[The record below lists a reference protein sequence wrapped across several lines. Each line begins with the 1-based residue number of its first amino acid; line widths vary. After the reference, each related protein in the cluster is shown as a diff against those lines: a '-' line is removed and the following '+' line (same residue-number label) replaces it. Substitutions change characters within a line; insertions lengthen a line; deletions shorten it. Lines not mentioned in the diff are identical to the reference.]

1 MTNLTPKAEKLARR
15 LRSEYRQIRSW
26 RKLTDLYGNPIIKP
40 RTLHRIATSKKIEGE
55 QWYPRRPDLL
65 LALGLIK
72 PRKPRTVKPLDE
84 RTHEELIDMRHRLVL
99 KLEQVDALLIERRA
113 A

>member
-1 MTNLTPKAEKLARR
+1 MTNLTSKAKKLARR

-26 RKLTDLYGNPIIKP
+26 RKLTDRYNNPIIKP
-40 RTLHRIATSKKIEGE
+40 RTLHRIATSQKIEGE
-55 QWYPRRPDLL
+55 QWYPRRADLQ

-72 PRKPRTVKPLDE
+72 PSKPRTVKPLDE

-99 KLEQVDALLIERRA
+99 KLEQVDALIERRA